1 MPLSIYGIRHHGPG
15 CSKALRAALQRHPPD
30 ILLIEGPPDAD
41 DVLPLIAHDDMT
53 PPVAL
58 LVYRPDDPR
67 RAVFYP
73 FAIFSP
79 EWQAA
84 RFALDRRIPVRF
96 IDLPVAHRL
105 ADDAARHGIA
115 ADAVPSESHP
125 PAAEPPADD
134 EHHAAQ
140 PAADDRASDPLA
152 ALAMAAGYD
161 DHELWW
167 DHQIEHRRDAAG
179 LFEAIHGALA
189 ALRGESPGENRETLL
204 REAHMRQC
212 IRAAIREGHEHVA
225 AVCGAW
231 HAPALNV
238 DRHASKDDAALLRG
252 LPQSKV
258 AATWIPWTHDRLS
271 FRSGYGAGV
280 RSPGWYEHLWTAPDQ
295 AAIRWAASAARLLRD
310 EDLPASSA
318 QVIDAVRLA
327 DALAALRDRPAPGLD
342 ELNESVFTVLCR
354 GESAPMT
361 LIHRKLEVGQRL
373 GRVPESSP
381 AVPLQRDLE
390 AAQRALRLRPDPA
403 ARLLDLDLREPT
415 GLGRSRLLHRLNLLG
430 IPWGLLQP
438 VHGKAGTFHEIWQ
451 LQWDPE
457 FAVRIIEAAVWG
469 RTVASAAEARARH
482 DAAAAAR
489 LADITRL
496 LDRTILADLPDAAA
510 HILVALQDRAARSTD
525 VPHLMEALPPLAR
538 IARYGDVRGSEGGAV
553 RAIADGLFERIIVGL
568 PPACASLDD
577 EAAAAMLGRLRDVQ
591 EAINMLDASD
601 WRTEWQTTL
610 RRLSRTTHAAGGAG
624 ARHDADGPHGHV
636 QGGCVRLLLEQD
648 AVTADELHR
657 LTRLSLSR
665 AVSAQQAAAWIEGLV
680 SGSGMVL
687 LHHDGVWSAL
697 NGWLSELSGE
707 AFVETLP
714 LLRRAFADFT
724 PPERR
729 AMGEKAA
736 ALARSGAAHAA
747 PVATAQPRPGAA
759 PSLALDEARAA
770 RVLPA
775 LAKLL
780 GVTGDRDDAQ
790 T

>member
-15 CSKALRAALQRHPPD
+15 CAKALRAALQCHPPA

-58 LVYRPDDPR
+58 LVCRPDDPR

-115 ADAVPSESHP
+115 AEAEPSESRP

-134 EHHAAQ
+134 EHRAAQ
-140 PAADDRASDPLA
+140 PPADDRARDPLA

-189 ALRGESPGENRETLL
+189 ALRGESPGESRETLL

-212 IRAAIREGHEHVA
+212 IRAAIREGYEHVA
-225 AVCGAW
+225 VVCGAW

-381 AVPLQRDLE
+381 AVPLQRDLD
-390 AAQRALRLRPDPA
+390 AAQRGLRLRPDPA
-403 ARLLDLDLREPT
+403 ARMLDLDLREPT

-457 FAVRIIEAAVWG
+457 FAVRIIEAAMWG

-482 DAAAAAR
+482 DADAASQ
-489 LADITRL
+489 LAEITRL

-510 HILVALQDRAARSTD
+510 HILVALQDRAARSAD
-525 VPHLMEALPPLAR
+525 VPHMMEALPPLAR
-538 IARYGDVRGSEGGAV
+538 TARYGDVRRSESSAV

-577 EAAAAMLGRLRDVQ
+577 EAAAAMLSRLRDVQ
-591 EAINMLDASD
+591 EAINMLDAAE
-601 WRTEWQTTL
+601 WRGEWQAAL
-610 RRLSRTTHAAGGAG
+610 RRLSQPAPSPHGAG
-624 ARHDADGPHGHV
+624 DGPHGLIR
-636 QGGCVRLLLEQD
+636 GGCVRLLLEQQ
-648 AVTADELHR
+648 AVSADELHR
-657 LTRLSLSR
+657 LARLALSP
-665 AVSAQQAAAWIEGLV
+665 AVAAQQAAAWIEGLV

-687 LHHDGVWSAL
+687 LHHDGVWIAL
-697 NGWLSELSGE
+697 DAWLSELSGA

-736 ALARSGAAHAA
+736 ALARRVAGGDVTA
-747 PVATAQPRPGAA
+747 ATAPPPPGAT
-759 PSLALDEARAA
+759 PVLALDETRAA

-780 GVTGDRDDAQ
+780 GVTQVRDEGR